1 MAFGD
6 GVMGMQAFRM
16 DDPYGEPARLWIAL
30 QGAVQPAHRVL
41 AEHQVLPVGE
51 GEGLLV
57 GAFHR
62 SLHRGAE
69 GAFAEIRQLFQGQS
83 DAVFRQADAQ
93 VRAAAL
99 AVRGGDDAGAA
110 AEPRKHAGMIERLS
124 GEVLVEALLDQ
135 LPGQCRRTGAG

>member
-16 DDPYGEPARLWIAL
+16 DDPYGEPARLWITL

-69 GAFAEIRQLFQGQS
+69 GAFAEIRQLFQGSPMQS
-83 DAVFRQADAQ
+83 SARPMRRCAPLRWLCGVATM
-93 VRAAAL
+93 
-99 AVRGGDDAGAA
+99 
-110 AEPRKHAGMIERLS
+110 P
-124 GEVLVEALLDQ
+124 ALLPSQ
-135 LPGQCRRTGAG
+135 ASTLA

>member
-16 DDPYGEPARLWIAL
+16 DDPYGEPARLWITL

-62 SLHRGAE
+62 LSLIH
-69 GAFAEIRQLFQGQS
+69 I
-83 DAVFRQADAQ
+83 
-93 VRAAAL
+93 
-99 AVRGGDDAGAA
+99 
-110 AEPRKHAGMIERLS
+110 
-124 GEVLVEALLDQ
+124 
-135 LPGQCRRTGAG
+135 

>member
-6 GVMGMQAFRM
+6 GVVGMQAFRM
-16 DDPYGEPARLWIAL
+16 DDPYGEPARLWITL
-30 QGAVQPAHRVL
+30 QGAVQPAHRVF
-41 AEHQVLPVGE
+41 AEHQVLSVGE

-99 AVRGGDDAGAA
+99 AVRVATM
-110 AEPRKHAGMIERLS
+110 P
-124 GEVLVEALLDQ
+124 ALLPSQ
-135 LPGQCRRTGAG
+135 ASTLA

>member
-6 GVMGMQAFRM
+6 GVVGMQAFRM
-16 DDPYGEPARLWIAL
+16 DDPYGEPARLWITL
-30 QGAVQPAHRVL
+30 QGAVQPTHRVF
-41 AEHQVLPVGE
+41 AEHQVLSVGE

-83 DAVFRQADAQ
+83 DAVCRC
-93 VRAAAL
+93 
-99 AVRGGDDAGAA
+99 
-110 AEPRKHAGMIERLS
+110 
-124 GEVLVEALLDQ
+124 ALLRWLCGVATMPAL
-135 LPGQCRRTGAG
+135 LPSQASTLA

>member
-1 MAFGD
+1 
-6 GVMGMQAFRM
+6 M
-16 DDPYGEPARLWIAL
+16 DNPA
-30 QGAVQPAHRVL
+30 GAVQPAHRVL

-110 AEPRKHAGMIERLS
+110 AEPGKHAGMIERLS